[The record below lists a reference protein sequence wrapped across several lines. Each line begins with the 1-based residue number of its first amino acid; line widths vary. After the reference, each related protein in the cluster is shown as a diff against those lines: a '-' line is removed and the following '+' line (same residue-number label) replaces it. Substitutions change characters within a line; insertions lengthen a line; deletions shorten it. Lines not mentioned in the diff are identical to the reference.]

1 MIGGASQEKPAGR
14 LERFRA
20 GLRKTREG
28 LLGRVAALFQGRSE
42 SPNAWQDELEAALV
56 QADLGPQAAALVV
69 AAVREKC
76 GGAPDSWGAVRDAA
90 QTVLRDLMSKTPE
103 TPVAPEG
110 TRPRVI
116 LLAGVN
122 GGGKTTTA
130 AKLAG
135 RLVRQGQKVMLCAAD
150 TFRAGAGEQLR
161 LWAERVGAEFLGHRP
176 GADPSAVAFD
186 AASAAVARGCDVL
199 IVDTAGRLHT
209 QDPLMREL
217 EKVVR
222 VLGKKIPGA
231 PHEALLVL
239 DAVTGQNGVHQ
250 ARQFLQ
256 AAQVG
261 GLVLTKIDGTA
272 RGGVAVRIVQELG
285 IPLRY
290 VGVGEGADDLVDF
303 DPDEF
308 VDGLLP
314 EASATD
320 GPSRGDERWGAGA
333 IGRTTSPS

>member
-1 MIGGASQEKPAGR
+1 MKGPASPGPPGR

-28 LLGRVAALFQGRSE
+28 LLGRVASLFSSHAE
-42 SPNAWQDELEAALV
+42 SPRDWSEDLEAGLI
-56 QADLGPQAAALVV
+56 QADLGPQAAGRIVGAVSEKTAGAPPTWAV
-69 AAVREKC
+69 VREVARNAILEVLESGEK
-76 GGAPDSWGAVRDAA
+76 AP
-90 QTVLRDLMSKTPE
+90 LL
-103 TPVAPEG
+103 PEG
-110 TRPRVI
+110 AGPLVI
-116 LLAGVN
+116 LLVGVN

-130 AKLAG
+130 GKLAR
-135 RLVRQGQKVMLCAAD
+135 RLVGRGKKVMLCAAD

-161 LWAERVGAEFLGHRP
+161 IWSERVGAEFMGHRP
-176 GADPSAVAFD
+176 GADPPAVAFD
-186 AASAAVARGCDVL
+186 AAASAAARGCDVL

-231 PHEALLVL
+231 PHEVLLVL
-239 DAVTGQNGVHQ
+239 DATTGQTGLSQ
-250 ARQFLQ
+250 ARQFLS
-256 AAQVG
+256 AARVG

-314 EASATD
+314 DEAAAD
-320 GPSRGDERWGAGA
+320 VPARGDEGCGARASSG
-333 IGRTTSPS
+333 TTSPS